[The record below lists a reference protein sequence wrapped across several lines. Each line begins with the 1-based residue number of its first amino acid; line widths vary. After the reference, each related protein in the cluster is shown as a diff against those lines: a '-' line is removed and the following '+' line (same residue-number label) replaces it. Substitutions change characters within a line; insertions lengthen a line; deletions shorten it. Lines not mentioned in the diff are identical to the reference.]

1 VVLVSA
7 CATVDFE
14 AEKTPSYALQDT
26 DNTYLARKRS
36 KATAHP
42 ADQSG
47 FHLIA
52 DSIEA
57 LAIRLLL
64 ATKAERSLDI
74 QYYMI
79 KNDIIGRVF
88 YSALL
93 GAADRGVQVRLLIDD
108 ITTGG
113 MENGLTAVADH
124 PNIEL
129 RLFNPFASRGV
140 RAFDA
145 WDVQRLNR
153 RMHNKSFTVD
163 GQFTIIGGR
172 NISAEYFAYNNDY
185 NFADLDALAVGP
197 IVSDTATM
205 FDSYWNHKKAIPFK
219 QLSKQKSDGG
229 TRLSKLRVALEKN
242 LQEIRETP
250 YAEAVKASFNDYIKS
265 DASQFTWAPY
275 ELVYDSPDKVIA
287 SKAENAKKI
296 TDSLRHTV
304 LGAEKSLLVVSP
316 YFVPLKTGIESLS
329 TLQDSGVQV
338 DIITNSLASSDHV
351 LVHSGYAP
359 SRKPLLDH
367 GVRIFEIREDLEIRG
382 RKAAKAKASKSSLHT
397 KAFITD
403 ERYFFI
409 GSFNWD
415 PRSANL
421 NTELGIIIDS
431 EELAS
436 TATAA
441 LHKALPLDT
450 YEVSLNHKKQL
461 RWRTHNKDGSEE
473 VFEKEPNTSYWKRLQ
488 ASMGRLLPIKSQL

>member
-1 VVLVSA
+1 MI
-7 CATVDFE
+7 
-14 AEKTPSYALQDT
+14 T
-26 DNTYLARKRS
+26 D
-36 KATAHP
+36 
-42 ADQSG
+42 
-47 FHLIA
+47 
-52 DSIEA
+52 
-57 LAIRLLL
+57 
-64 ATKAERSLDI
+64 
-74 QYYMI
+74 
-79 KNDIIGRVF
+79 DIIGRVF
-88 YSALL
+88 FTALVT
-93 GAADRGVQVRLLIDD
+93 AADRGVKVRLLMDD

-113 MENGLTAVADH
+113 MENGLTALADH

-140 RAFDA
+140 RAFDV
-145 WDVQRLNR
+145 WDLQRLNR

-185 NFADLDALAVGP
+185 NFADLDTLAIGP
-197 IVSDTATM
+197 IVSDTARM

-219 QLSKQKSDGG
+219 QLSKQKNDDGE
-229 TRLSKLRVALEKN
+229 RMAKLRVALEKN
-242 LQEIRETP
+242 LEEIRTTP

-287 SKAENAKKI
+287 SKAEDAKKI

-329 TLQDSGVQV
+329 ALQDSGVQV

-359 SRKPLLDH
+359 SRKPLLEH

-382 RKAAKAKASKSSLHT
+382 TKSEKTKTANSSLHT

-436 TATAA
+436 AATAA
-441 LHKALPLDT
+441 LNKALPVDT
-450 YEVSLNHKKQL
+450 YEVFLNDKKQM
-461 RWRTHNKDGSEE
+461 RWRTHNRDGSQE
-473 VFEKEPNTSYWKRLQ
+473 VFEKEPHTSYWKRLQ